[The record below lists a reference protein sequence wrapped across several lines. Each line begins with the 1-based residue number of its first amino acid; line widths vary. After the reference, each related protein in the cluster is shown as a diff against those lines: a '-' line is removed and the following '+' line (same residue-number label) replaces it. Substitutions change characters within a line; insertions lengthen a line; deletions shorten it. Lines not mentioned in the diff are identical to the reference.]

1 METLLLVLAILCG
14 AAGIVGCVLPALLGP
29 PIAWFGLLLVQW
41 AIHPFSI
48 TLLVVTAAI
57 SILIL
62 LFDFYLPVWTARRFG
77 ATKQGI
83 RGSIIG
89 MVLGIFF
96 TPLGMIAG
104 LIAGSIIGDLIA
116 GQNVSQATKSAS
128 GTFLGTLLT
137 IGVKLIWCSILF
149 WFIISRIFSAA
160 FPSFSIFG

>member
-1 METLLLVLAILCG
+1 MDTFLLVLAIVCG
-14 AAGIVGCVLPALLGP
+14 LAGIVGCVLPALPGP
-29 PIAWFGLLLVQW
+29 PIAWVGLLLVQW
-41 AIHPFSI
+41 AIHPFST
-48 TLLVVTAAI
+48 TLLVVTAII

-77 ATKQGI
+77 ATRQGI

-89 MVLGIFF
+89 MVIGIFF
-96 TPLGMIAG
+96 TPVGMIAG

-149 WFIISRIFSAA
+149 WLIISRIFIYT
-160 FPSFSIFG
+160 FPTFSIFD